1 MSPHVQ
7 AQLAAIHP
15 PDRVVAF
22 IDLVK
27 SLRWPAVAIFV
38 LLLAQGPLRGLGDLV
53 PGMPAQATTPRV
65 VMAGPLALRADPASL
80 PAATDE
86 VVQTLREF
94 DGELLRVFLDMDQ
107 TAIYC
112 GALEA
117 EYRIGMRRLAH
128 LGIVEARNEP
138 ERGPACAQNAVMTDH
153 GKRVQTYI
161 ISLTV
166 SLLKG

>member
-1 MSPHVQ
+1 MSPTVQ
-7 AQLAAIHP
+7 AQLATLHP

-27 SLRWPAVAIFV
+27 SLRWPVVAIFV
-38 LLLAQGPLRGLGDLV
+38 LMLAHGPIRSLWELV
-53 PGMPAQATTPRV
+53 PGMPAQAMAPRV
-65 VMAGPLALRADPASL
+65 VMAGTLPIKADPATL
-80 PAATDE
+80 PAASDE
-86 VVQTLREF
+86 VVQTLRAL

-117 EYRIGMRRLAH
+117 EYRVGMRRLAH
-128 LGIVEARNEP
+128 LGLVEARNEP
-138 ERGPACAQNAVMTDH
+138 ERGAACAQNAVMTDH

>member
-1 MSPHVQ
+1 MSPHVT
-7 AQLAAIHP
+7 ALHP

-27 SLRWPAVAIFV
+27 SLRWPAVAIVV
-38 LLLAQGPLRGLGDLV
+38 LMLVQAPMRSLWELV
-53 PGMPAQATTPRV
+53 PGMPAQAAAPRV
-65 VMAGPLALRADPASL
+65 VMAGPLALKADPASL
-80 PAATDE
+80 PIATDE
-86 VVQTLREF
+86 VVQTLRAL

-117 EYRIGMRRLAH
+117 EYRVGMRRLAH

-138 ERGPACAQNAVMTDH
+138 ERGAACAQNAVMTDH